1 MFETKKTNKIRNS
14 VFYNNYI
21 KNKRVID
28 IGAGL
33 DPISTNADRFDI
45 NEGDANFI
53 LNYKIKNS
61 YDTVYSSH
69 CLEDMID
76 AKKSLSDWW
85 TLVKPGGHLIL
96 IIPDEDLYEQG
107 IWPSLFNWDHKHTFT
122 LKQSKSWSPVSLNIE
137 NLVKQLPDSKIISAK
152 IQDTNYNYNLQKKY
166 PIPLLKMTFIF
177 HLVQKIIK
185 ITPWSKIKTLLYIF
199 LTKVLR
205 PDLLLPKDQTRYGAL
220 AQIEIIAQKQTY

>member
-1 MFETKKTNKIRNS
+1 MFETKKTNQLRNS
-14 VFYNNYI
+14 AFYNNYI
-21 KNKRVID
+21 HNKKVID
-28 IGAGL
+28 IGAGS
-33 DPISTNADRFDI
+33 DPVSANAERFDI

-76 AKKSLSDWW
+76 AKRSLNDWW
-85 TLVKPGGHLIL
+85 TLVKSSGHLIL
-96 IIPDEDLYEQG
+96 IVPDEDLYEQG

-137 NLVKQLPDSKIISAK
+137 NLVKQLPNSKIISIK

-166 PIPLLKMTFIF
+166 PIPLLKITFIL
-177 HLVQKIIK
+177 HLLQKIIK
-185 ITPWSKIKTLLYIF
+185 VIPWSKIRTLLFIF

-220 AQIEIIAQKQTY
+220 AQIEIIVQKQID

>member
-1 MFETKKTNKIRNS
+1 MFETKKTNQLRNS
-14 VFYNNYI
+14 AFYNNYI
-21 KNKRVID
+21 HNKKVID
-28 IGAGL
+28 IGAGS
-33 DPISTNADRFDI
+33 DPISVNAEIFDI

-76 AKKSLSDWW
+76 AKRSLSDWW
-85 TLVKPGGHLIL
+85 TLVKSSGYLIL
-96 IIPDEDLYEQG
+96 IVPDEDLYEQG

-137 NLVKQLPDSKIISAK
+137 NLVKQLPNSKIISVK

-166 PIPLLKMTFIF
+166 PIPLLKITFIF
-177 HLVQKIIK
+177 HLFQKIIK
-185 ITPWSKIKTLLYIF
+185 IIPRSKLKTLLFIF

-205 PDLLLPKDQTRYGAL
+205 PDIFLPKDQTSDGAL

>member
-1 MFETKKTNKIRNS
+1 MFETKKTNQLRNS
-14 VFYNNYI
+14 AFYNNYI
-21 KNKRVID
+21 HNKKVID
-28 IGAGL
+28 IGAGS
-33 DPISTNADRFDI
+33 DPISVNAERFDI

-76 AKKSLSDWW
+76 AKRSLSDWR
-85 TLVKPGGHLIL
+85 TLVKSSGYLIL
-96 IIPDEDLYEQG
+96 IVPDEDLYEQG

-122 LKQSKSWSPVSLNIE
+122 LKQSKSWRPVSLNIE
-137 NLVKQLPDSKIISAK
+137 NLVKQLPNSKIISIK

-166 PIPLLKMTFIF
+166 PIPLLKITFIF
-177 HLVQKIIK
+177 HLFQKIIK
-185 ITPWSKIKTLLYIF
+185 IIPRSKLKTLLFIF

-205 PDLLLPKDQTRYGAL
+205 PDLLLPKDQTSDGAL
-220 AQIEIIAQKQTY
+220 AQIEIIAQKQTF